1 MQKQTLKII
10 DRHYRGDTETYYI
23 INKTLSN
30 KMFTI
35 LFNHSQFTFIQNVT
49 YFKDGKFIVTYNG

>member
-49 YFKDGKFIVTYNG
+49 YF